1 MIRIAIAALATCGF
15 AAAAAAADS
24 LKINPGLWETTSTVT
39 MPKMTEP
46 QTHTETKCIRKERLD
61 PSDFSL
67 EKNSPCTSSDFSVE
81 GNTATWTIDCS
92 ILGGGKMHGEWQMT
106 SKENSMDGKGSMSA
120 DVNDMKMEMNMT
132 WKGKR
137 LGDCKD

>member
-1 MIRIAIAALATCGF
+1 MIRIAITALAAYGF
-15 AAAAAAADS
+15 AAAAAAGDN

-39 MPKMTEP
+39 MPMMKEP
-46 QTHTETKCIRKERLD
+46 QTRTETKCIRKEKLE

-81 GNTATWTIDCS
+81 GDTATWTIDCPLQGS
-92 ILGGGKMHGEWQMT
+92 GKMHGEWQMT
-106 SKENSMDGKGSMSA
+106 SKDESMDGKGSMSA
-120 DVNDMKMEMNMT
+120 DVNGMKMEMNMT